1 MSVTLTPELESL
13 IRERVDSGQYSNA
26 DDVVRDAL
34 RQVETAER
42 HRTELRAALAVAEDQ
57 IERGQV
63 AEWTPELHADIMRR
77 ARAAAKA
84 GEQPKPDVCP

>member
-13 IRERVDSGQYSNA
+13 IRERVDSGQYPSA

-34 RQVETAER
+34 AQVEAAER
-42 HRTELRAALAVAEDQ
+42 RRAELRAALAVAEDQ

-63 AEWTPELHADIMRR
+63 TEWTPELHADIMRQ
-77 ARAAAKA
+77 ARAAVKT
-84 GEQPKPDVCP
+84 GEQPKADGCP